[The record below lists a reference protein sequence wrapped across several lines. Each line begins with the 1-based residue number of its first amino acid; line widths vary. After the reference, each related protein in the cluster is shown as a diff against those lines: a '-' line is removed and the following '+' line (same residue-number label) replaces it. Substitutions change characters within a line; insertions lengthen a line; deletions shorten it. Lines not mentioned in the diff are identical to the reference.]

1 MHAAHLQVAS
11 MCSNACACSAT
22 NKTGRWRW
30 YDRYF
35 AYSMAVG
42 MQEYEQEIAAC
53 KRRLF
58 NELFQSDIQE
68 LLEVGMGTGP
78 NLRYY
83 EQQKVKLRC
92 ASTFRHFWCG
102 A

>member
-1 MHAAHLQVAS
+1 
-11 MCSNACACSAT
+11 MCSNVCACSAN

-42 MQEYEQEIAAC
+42 MQDYEHEMAAC

-58 NELFQSDIQE
+58 TELFQSDIQE
-68 LLEVGMGTGP
+68 LLELGMGTGP
-78 NLRYY
+78 NLKYY
-83 EQQKVKLRC
+83 NQQQV
-92 ASTFRHFWCG
+92 
-102 A
+102 

>member
-1 MHAAHLQVAS
+1 

-83 EQQKVKLRC
+83 EQQKVK
-92 ASTFRHFWCG
+92 
-102 A
+102 